1 MNTLAI
7 NERKLYYA
15 LCEGRTMTKDK
26 SGYYTGDSDVTYS
39 DPVEFWANVSAARG
53 EASTE
58 QFGQDVSYDKVIV
71 SCDVNLPIT
80 DTSIIWIENSPT
92 EQHDYIVKK
101 VAKSLNVV
109 SIAVRKVEVTRNQ

>member
-15 LCEGRTMTKDK
+15 LCEGRTMTKDQ

-39 DPVEFWANVSAARG
+39 NPVEFWANVSAARG

-71 SCDVNLPIT
+71 SCDVDLPIT

-92 EQHDYIVKK
+92 EQNDYIVKK

-109 SIAVRKVEVTRNQ
+109 SIAVRKVEVKRNQ